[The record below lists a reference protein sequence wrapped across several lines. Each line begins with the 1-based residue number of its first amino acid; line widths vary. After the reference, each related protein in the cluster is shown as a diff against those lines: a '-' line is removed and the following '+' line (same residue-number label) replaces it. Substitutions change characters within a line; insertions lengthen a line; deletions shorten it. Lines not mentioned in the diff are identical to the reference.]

1 MVRTNDPQRPQHPP
15 TLQLNTLPGDQYD
28 AALRTAPTARPRLR
42 LPQRVLGDPDELVIP
57 IGPTGI
63 LVGAALRDDPR
74 SVPRIQRDDMIM
86 WALTDPQRAT
96 RVVMDTSAASIDK
109 GKEFVMAEAAL
120 FIGSGEQA
128 RGREKLARKVI
139 CALVKRYRNRDSSV
153 GSCVA
158 NT

>member
-1 MVRTNDPQRPQHPP
+1 MPGLSYRTSIGAAAAAATERIVNAP
-15 TLQLNTLPGDQYD
+15 LQEGIRAGAQNAAELD
-28 AALRTAPTARPRLR
+28 AM
-42 LPQRVLGDPDELVIP
+42 
-57 IGPTGI
+57 PTGI

-128 RGREKLARKVI
+128 RGREKLARKDI

-153 GSCVA
+153 GPCVA